1 MGGQGLGRV
10 AFIVMIVMVLC
21 NSVQVQ
27 SISQCVVECQ
37 QLCAGSED
45 PQCAIS
51 CLKNKCDK
59 QPPAAVYYCSL
70 GCATYRCTNFSTSGM
85 ALKTLCYYLC
95 KVTIDFQDRDFL
107 QLQPLISIFVLGN
120 VGKRYFLFF
129 LSTFL

>member
-45 PQCAIS
+45 PQCSIS

-70 GCATYRCTNFSTSGM
+70 GCATYRCTDFSTSE
-85 ALKTLCYYLC
+85 
-95 KVTIDFQDRDFL
+95 KVGGCVVSCSNNCSKFYGLR
-107 QLQPLISIFVLGN
+107 
-120 VGKRYFLFF
+120 K
-129 LSTFL
+129 